1 MQTELSHERLDLY
14 RVYLEVA
21 GECGEIIS
29 GAEQPI
35 AAFDHLDRAMESIGV
50 NFMRANVHEPGSA
63 QRSTWLDVSIASAH
77 ECAASL
83 DVCMAKH
90 AIKANAYA
98 GGMGRLWRI
107 RGMLF
112 GMKRARVG
120 QVREES
126 ASYGSPR
133 FPFMELDMYR
143 VSVESVR
150 WTHDLLEELA
160 PGRRG
165 RRKLDESTT
174 GTVLNIAEGHGRSSV
189 ADQNRFMK
197 LAEEHAFQTLLSID
211 LMVARGEMSASR
223 VVDGKVMQARIIM
236 MLHAWCTSNEKRS
249 DPHKQNRLTRT
260 ATFTVDDIAPPFCPT

>member
-21 GECGEIIS
+21 SQCGEIIS

-35 AAFDHLDRAMESIGV
+35 AVLDHLDRAMESIGV

-83 DVCMAKH
+83 DVCGAKH
-90 AIKANAYA
+90 AIEANAYA
-98 GGMGRLWRI
+98 AGMGRLWRI
-107 RGMLF
+107 RGMLL
-112 GMKRARVG
+112 GMKRARIG
-120 QVREES
+120 QIREEH
-126 ASYGSPR
+126 ASYGNPR

-143 VSVESVR
+143 VSVEAVR
-150 WTHDLLEELA
+150 WTHELLEELA
-160 PGRRG
+160 SGRRV

-174 GTVLNIAEGHGRSSV
+174 GTVLNIAEGHGRSSA

-197 LAEEHAFQTLLSID
+197 LAEEHTFQTLLSLD
-211 LMVARGEMSASR
+211 LMVARGEMTASR
-223 VVDGKVMQARIIM
+223 VAEGKALLARIVS
-236 MLHAWCTSNEKRS
+236 MLHAWCAKNEKG
-249 DPHKQNRLTRT
+249 NNTRG
-260 ATFTVDDIAPPFCPT
+260 

>member
-21 GECGEIIS
+21 GQCGDIIS

-35 AAFDHLDRAMESIGV
+35 AVFDHLDRAMESIGV
-50 NFMRANVHEPGSA
+50 NFMQANVHAPDSA
-63 QRSTWLDVSIASAH
+63 QRSAWLDVSIASAH
-77 ECAASL
+77 ECATSL
-83 DVCMAKH
+83 DVCMAKS
-90 AIKANAYA
+90 AINEDAYA
-98 GGMGRLWRI
+98 ACMGRLWRI
-107 RGMLF
+107 RGMLL
-112 GMKRARVG
+112 GLKRARVG

-150 WTHDLLEELA
+150 WTHGLLEKLA
-160 PGRRG
+160 QRRR

-197 LAEEHAFQTLLSID
+197 LAEEHAFQTLLSLD
-211 LMVARGEMSASR
+211 LMVARGEMTASR
-223 VVDGKVMQARIIM
+223 VVDGKAMQARIVS
-236 MLHAWCTSNEKRS
+236 MLHAWCASNKKS
-249 DPHKQNRLTRT
+249 NDHHG
-260 ATFTVDDIAPPFCPT
+260 